1 MTKVG
6 KEVLSCVICET
17 SLKPWVIL
25 WYFEL
30 KGSVHQNVLTRSRL
44 AGCMGGSGAKIRC
57 GSQSSPQIHVPIC
70 LAPGLRWLS
79 VILVKHKDMHH
90 TTITWNIKAI
100 KTNHWQCTKGPFPHL
115 TFSSWDFVMHRKF
128 KTFNKK
134 KKLSLVLN
142 YKWILFCRKR
152 SEKDFVCLSVES
164 PVSQWLS
171 LVCHILTSLYLSPP
185 GGVDTH
191 HVPDIWEQPI
201 PPSFPWVFHPSFPD
215 ALEATSLMG
224 TAYLYPVPYQI
235 VDTKRYPRNENIFL
249 LLTLTLAYMD
259 RHLYPRWD
267 KQLLCSVCVGGCEC
281 LWVSASA
288 DRCIK

>member
-1 MTKVG
+1 MPKVG
-6 KEVLSCVICET
+6 KEVLSRVICET

-25 WYFEL
+25 WLFEL
-30 KGSVHQNVLTRSRL
+30 KGSGHQNVLTRSRL
-44 AGCMGGSGAKIRC
+44 AGCMGGSGAKIGC
-57 GSQSSPQIHVPIC
+57 GSQLSPQIHVPIFCSQKSNTC

-79 VILVKHKDMHH
+79 VLLVKH
-90 TTITWNIKAI
+90 IKAI
-100 KTNHWQCTKGPFPHL
+100 KTHLWQCSKGPFPHL
-115 TFSSWDFVMHRKF
+115 TFLSWDFVTHGTF
-128 KTFNKK
+128 KTFNNNNKN
-134 KKLSLVLN
+134 LSLVLN

-171 LVCHILTSLYLSPP
+171 LVCHILTSLYLPPPRRCWHSPCSWYLGTTNP
-185 GGVDTH
+185 T
-191 HVPDIWEQPI
+191 
-201 PPSFPWVFHPSFPD
+201 PPSFPWVFHPSFPV

-224 TAYLYPVPYQI
+224 TVYLYPVPYQI

-267 KQLLCSVCVGGCEC
+267 KQLLWVCVGGCEC